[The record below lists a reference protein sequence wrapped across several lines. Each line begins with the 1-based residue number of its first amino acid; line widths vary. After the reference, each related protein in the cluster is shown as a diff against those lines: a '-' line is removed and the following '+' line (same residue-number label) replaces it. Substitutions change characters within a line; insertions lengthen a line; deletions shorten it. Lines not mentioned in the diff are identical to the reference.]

1 VKQCVVSLP
10 HNNSIGNVATA
21 YVKSCSKRIQRS
33 ESGSGRTNFAIAMLL
48 LAYLSA
54 GFAAL
59 AEKSKPIEPVFQNGT
74 ANVAWRLFDNR
85 MTACSARL
93 RLN

>member
-1 VKQCVVSLP
+1 
-10 HNNSIGNVATA
+10 
-21 YVKSCSKRIQRS
+21 
-33 ESGSGRTNFAIAMLL
+33 MLL

-59 AEKSKPIEPVFQNGT
+59 TEKSKTVEPMFQNGT
-74 ANVAWRLFDNR
+74 TIVAWRLFDNR

-93 RLN
+93 RLNQAIKSGGARKQWLILTFMNDDIAGC